1 MSRINLLPEQIYNK
15 IAAGEVVERPASV
28 LKELL
33 ENSLDAHADKITVR
47 IQKAGSDMIAVVD
60 NGDGMD
66 ADDALLCFEAHAT
79 SKIKAE
85 SDLFAITTMG
95 FRGEA
100 LPSIASVSKITLRTR
115 QKDSPEGSE
124 VVIHGGKMISSRP
137 AGCAPGTEIIVRD
150 LFFNTP
156 ARKKFLRSAGTEEH
170 HIAEMMTSLALA
182 HADISFELRIDN
194 RTFMNSPGSA
204 DLVPR
209 IRHLFGRD
217 YADALLP
224 LSGGLNG
231 IEVSGYIAR
240 RSFTKTTRSEQR
252 LFVNGRPVESQA
264 IYRAV
269 RDGCGPV
276 LDKGRYQPCILFIK
290 MDPAMVDVNVHP
302 AKREVRFSREFEVAA
317 AVRSA
322 VAQAMRESGEAMVS
336 SGTVYVPDPARSPA
350 PDPVPFELKP
360 DLPDPVLPALK
371 PFSALKD
378 PPPFPPAETIP
389 DHQTEP
395 ESDADDT
402 YDMELILKS
411 AFLDYTPQS
420 QQMVLKRASE
430 LPGLEPDKNVEKET
444 PPAKNNPETS
454 SPAASGNSLGL
465 RIIGILNQTYIVA
478 EKADGLILIDQHAA
492 HERVLFEKILKGVD
506 GTLSQRLLI
515 PVTLEL
521 TRAEMVFVRK
531 NSESLEKIGF
541 EAEPFGTN
549 TIKLNAIP
557 AVLSQDSSG
566 QMFKDMLA
574 NLAESGTPGER
585 ANYEQIAMCACK
597 AAVKANDQLTIAEAV
612 SLLRQLA
619 QCDLPFA
626 CPHGRPT
633 ILNISMKEIE
643 RRFGRR

>member
-33 ENSLDAHADKITVR
+33 ENSLDAHADKISVR

-100 LPSIASVSKITLRTR
+100 LPSIASVSRITLRTR

-124 VVIHGGKMISSRP
+124 VVIQGGKMVSSRP

-182 HADISFELRIDN
+182 HPEISFELRIDGRN
-194 RTFMNSPGSA
+194 FMNSPGSA
-204 DLVPR
+204 DLIPR

-252 LFVNGRPVESQA
+252 LFVNSRPVESQA

-276 LDKGRYQPCILFIK
+276 LDKGRYQPCILFIR

-317 AVRSA
+317 AVRNA
-322 VAQAMRESGEAMVS
+322 VAQALRESGES
-336 SGTVYVPDPARSPA
+336 DLSPGTVYVPDPVRNPVSE
-350 PDPVPFELKP
+350 PVPFELRP
-360 DLPDPVLPALK
+360 DSPEPELISPK
-371 PFSALKD
+371 PFSIVND
-378 PPPFPPAETIP
+378 PTPEKPAENHP
-389 DHQTEP
+389 EP
-395 ESDADDT
+395 HVEDA

-411 AFLDYTPQS
+411 AFLDYTPLS
-420 QQMVLKRASE
+420 QQTVLKRASE
-430 LPGLEPDKNVEKET
+430 LPGLEPEKTAEKET
-444 PPAKNNPETS
+444 PASDDNPE
-454 SPAASGNSLGL
+454 SPTPPAQGNSLGL
-465 RIIGILNQTYIVA
+465 RIIGILNQTYIIA

-531 NSESLEKIGF
+531 NGEALEKIGF
-541 EAEPFGTN
+541 EAEPFGAN

-574 NLAESGTPGER
+574 NLAENGNPGER

-597 AAVKANDQLTIAEAV
+597 AAVKANDQLSMAEAV
-612 SLLRQLA
+612 SLLRQLSY
-619 QCDLPFA
+619 CDLPFA

>member
-33 ENSLDAHADKITVR
+33 ENSLDAHADKISVR

-100 LPSIASVSKITLRTR
+100 LPSIASVSRITLRTR
-115 QKDSPEGSE
+115 QKDSPEGCE
-124 VVIHGGKMISSRP
+124 VVIQGGKMVSSRP

-182 HADISFELRIDN
+182 HPEISFELRIDGRN
-194 RTFMNSPGSA
+194 FMNSPGSA
-204 DLVPR
+204 DLIPR

-252 LFVNGRPVESQA
+252 LFVNSRPVESQA

-276 LDKGRYQPCILFIK
+276 LDKGRYQPCILFIR

-317 AVRSA
+317 AVRNA
-322 VAQAMRESGEAMVS
+322 VAQALRESGESDLAP
-336 SGTVYVPDPARSPA
+336 GTVYVPDPVRNPVSE
-350 PDPVPFELKP
+350 PVPFELRP
-360 DLPDPVLPALK
+360 DSPEPELISPK
-371 PFSALKD
+371 PFSIVND
-378 PPPFPPAETIP
+378 PTPEKPAEN
-389 DHQTEP
+389 QP
-395 ESDADDT
+395 ESDTDDA

-411 AFLDYTPQS
+411 AFLDYTPLN
-420 QQMVLKRASE
+420 QQAVLKRASE
-430 LPGLEPDKNVEKET
+430 LPGLEKPAEKET
-444 PPAKNNPETS
+444 PEPDDNTENPA
-454 SPAASGNSLGL
+454 PAAQGNSLGL
-465 RIIGILNQTYIVA
+465 RIIGILNQTYIIA

-521 TRAEMVFVRK
+521 TRSEMVFVRK
-531 NSESLEKIGF
+531 NGEALEKIGF
-541 EAEPFGTN
+541 EAEPFGAN

-574 NLAESGTPGER
+574 NLAESGNPGER

-597 AAVKANDQLTIAEAV
+597 AAVKANDQLSMAEAV
-612 SLLRQLA
+612 SLLRQLSF
-619 QCDLPFA
+619 CDLPFA

>member
-33 ENSLDAHADKITVR
+33 ENSLDAHADKISVR

-79 SKIKAE
+79 SKIKTE
-85 SDLFAITTMG
+85 TDLFAITTMG

-100 LPSIASVSKITLRTR
+100 LPSIASVSRITLRTR

-124 VVIHGGKMISSRP
+124 VIIHGGKMISSRP

-204 DLVPR
+204 DLIPR

-231 IEVSGYIAR
+231 IEVTGYIAR
-240 RSFTKTTRSEQR
+240 RSFTRTTRAEQR

-290 MDPAMVDVNVHP
+290 MDPGMVDVNVHP

-317 AVRSA
+317 AVRNA
-322 VAQAMRESGEAMVS
+322 VAQVMRESGEAMVS
-336 SGTVYVPDPARSPA
+336 SGMVYVPDPARVPE
-350 PDPVPFELKP
+350 PEPVPFELRSDTP
-360 DLPDPVLPALK
+360 EPVLPALK
-371 PFSALKD
+371 PFSALKN
-378 PPPFPPAETIP
+378 PPPLPPQETVP
-389 DHQTEP
+389 DNQP

-420 QQMVLKRASE
+420 QQVVLKRASD
-430 LPGLEPDKNVEKET
+430 LPGLEPEKNIEKET
-444 PPAKNNPETS
+444 PPANESTESP

-465 RIIGILNQTYIVA
+465 RIIGILNQTYIIA

-521 TRAEMVFVRK
+521 TRAEIVFVRK
-531 NSESLEKIGF
+531 NSEALEKIGF

-597 AAVKANDQLTIAEAV
+597 AAVKANDQLSMAEAV
-612 SLLRQLA
+612 SLLRQLSY
-619 QCDLPFA
+619 CDLPFA

>member
-264 IYRAV
+264 IFRAV

-317 AVRSA
+317 AVRNA

-336 SGTVYVPDPARSPA
+336 SGTVYVPDPARIPA
-350 PDPVPFELKP
+350 PEPVPFELKA

-371 PFSALKD
+371 PFSALKN
-378 PPPFPPAETIP
+378 PPPFPPAETNP
-389 DHQTEP
+389 DYQTEP
-395 ESDADDT
+395 GSDADDT
-402 YDMELILKS
+402 YDMERILKS

-420 QQMVLKRASE
+420 QQAALKRASE
-430 LPGLEPDKNVEKET
+430 LPGLEPEKMVEKEA

-521 TRAEMVFVRK
+521 TRAEIVFVRK
-531 NSESLEKIGF
+531 NSEALEKIGF
-541 EAEPFGTN
+541 EAEPFGAN

-597 AAVKANDQLTIAEAV
+597 AAVKANDQLSISEAV